1 MSSAS
6 YYASLHIG
14 YAVLSAIYI
23 IPLTVLWFI
32 TFCLARKHHDPAR
45 VGIHWLKAV
54 FPIWTLGLL
63 FLLVRIGVLLYLDYG
78 EDGYYIDGIQLRQT
92 ITHLAITGHFFL
104 YLASILLFITF
115 VELAGGYMLCLKN
128 PTETSRSRKFG
139 RIGILAWSAV
149 LFVLVISL
157 FGLRHSVTARYN
169 SYDDY
174 EASLTFLNVYITN
187 IRLEG
192 AVKILLWLTS
202 IPMVV
207 LGSFTVHKAKNHPLH
222 RSGSVLFLV
231 ATILD
236 FIRHTITMAIYAHG
250 YLGNP
255 LQALLDGSTLEP
267 AVDWIV
273 DTFFNFTPMFVL
285 LVILFALAIR
295 TNKGLWSQPQPG
307 WGYPTVTYG
316 PPMPYPPGQVPV
328 GVVPVQPQYMQQQPA
343 QGIPA
348 YLQVAQQQQGQQGY
362 YYYPQPIQQQPQQM
376 QQQQQQPQQM
386 QQQQQ
391 QQSEQ
396 PQPVSQQQTQEQPK
410 TAENV

>member
-1 MSSAS
+1 MSSRS
-6 YYASLHIG
+6 YYASLYIG
-14 YAVLSAIYI
+14 YTVLSAIYI

-54 FPIWTLGLL
+54 FPVWTLGLL
-63 FLLVRIGVLLYLDYG
+63 FSLARISVQLYVEYG
-78 EDGYYIDGIQLRQT
+78 EDGYYINGIELQRA
-92 ITHLAITGHFFL
+92 ITHIAITGSFFL
-104 YLASILLFITF
+104 YLASIFLFITF
-115 VELAGGYMLCLKN
+115 VELAGGYRLCLKN
-128 PTETSRSRKFG
+128 PTETSRTRKFG
-139 RIGILAWSAV
+139 RIGILAWSVV
-149 LFVLVISL
+149 LFVLVVSL
-157 FGLRHSVTARYN
+157 FGLRHSATARYT

-174 EASLTFLNVYITN
+174 VDSLTLLNAQVTN
-187 IRLEG
+187 LRLEG
-192 AVKILLWLTS
+192 AVKVLLWLTS

-207 LGSFTVHKAKNHPLH
+207 LGSVTVHKAKNHPLH

-236 FIRHTITMAIYAHG
+236 FIRHTITMAIFAHG

-255 LQALLDGSTLEP
+255 LLSLSVGPAIDP
-267 AVDWIV
+267 AVDWVV
-273 DTFFNFTPMFVL
+273 DAFFNFTPMFVL

-343 QGIPA
+343 QGVPA

-362 YYYPQPIQQQPQQM
+362 YYYPQPTQQQPQQM
-376 QQQQQQPQQM
+376 QQQQPQQT
-386 QQQQQ
+386 QQQQP

-410 TAENV
+410 TADNV